1 MLRLTIVVVLFVV
14 LAGSVVPAVSSAQEA
29 TPVADG
35 PNSGLASMLHLAPDV
50 MAGPDAPD
58 TLIATYANL
67 ETQLDTIGGSRP
79 ANIDDEH
86 FVRWAF
92 GLESLFLPDLF
103 LQSALSARWQEMI
116 GFDIL
121 DLDETLEIGEP
132 PTRTLLR
139 GRFARNDIES
149 AWSRLGY
156 QMSEVNGIT
165 VASLSADGDF
175 SIDNE
180 LQRYAFSRF
189 NNAAFLPDGTLA
201 YAPTLDGLTEI
212 IEVAQGNAPSLA
224 DREDVS
230 ALVQASDKQLVS
242 AILTNGDYLRYET
255 LLGPVADQVTP
266 FPDQIPPIELA
277 LLGVTAGGPISRP
290 MTQASPTP
298 GIPNA
303 SFEIA
308 LLMQSEAD
316 AAKVA
321 EIALDRIAT
330 GASWLT
336 RRPLSEFFASWDS
349 HVVSDPP
356 VARLSLTFSSDSFA
370 TFWLRMVLSR
380 DLPFLAWGS

>member
-1 MLRLTIVVVLFVV
+1 LIV
-14 LAGSVVPAVSSAQEA
+14 LAGSVMPAVASAQEA
-29 TPVADG
+29 TPTASET
-35 PNSGLASMLHLAPDV
+35 NSGMVSMLQLAPDV

-58 TLIATYANL
+58 TLIATYADLATQL
-67 ETQLDTIGGSRP
+67 ETIGVARP
-79 ANIDDEH
+79 ASIDDEN
-86 FVRWAF
+86 FVRWSF
-92 GLESLFLPDLF
+92 SLESLFFPDLL
-103 LQSALSARWQEMI
+103 LQSSLSARWKELI

-121 DLDETLEIGEP
+121 DIDETLEIGEP

-139 GRFARNDIES
+139 GRFEQNDIEI

-156 QMSEVNGIT
+156 QMLEVDGIT
-165 VASLSADGDF
+165 VASLNADGDF
-175 SIDNE
+175 SIDSK

-212 IEVAQGNAPSLA
+212 IAVAQGKAPSLA
-224 DREDVS
+224 DREDIS
-230 ALVQASDKQLVS
+230 ALVNSLDKQLVS
-242 AILTNGDYLRYET
+242 ALFTTGDYLRYQT
-255 LLGPVADQVTP
+255 LLGPAADQVTP
-266 FPDQIPPIELA
+266 FPDQIPPIDLA
-277 LLGVTAGGPISRP
+277 LLGVTAGGPVSRP

-308 LLMQSEAD
+308 LLMQSEED
-316 AAKVA
+316 AAKAA

-330 GASWLT
+330 GESWLT
-336 RRPLSEFFASWDS
+336 QRPLTTFFESWDS